1 MGLKVG
7 YVALNQVD
15 DDRYQYRIYSMQST
29 KHITLPLNQVDDNKY
44 QYMNNAK
51 HIRYITVFHISNFR

>member
-44 QYMNNAK
+44 QYM
-51 HIRYITVFHISNFR
+51 IIMQSILDILQYSI